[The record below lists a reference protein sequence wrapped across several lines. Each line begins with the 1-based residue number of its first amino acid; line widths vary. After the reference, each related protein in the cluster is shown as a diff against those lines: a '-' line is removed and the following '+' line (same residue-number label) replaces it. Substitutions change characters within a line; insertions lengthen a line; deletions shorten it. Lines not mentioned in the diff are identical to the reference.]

1 MPNRVHVLLYFLQ
14 IPKALNTIIGKGKR
28 FMAYEIIKRLTA
40 ADDKA
45 MLAQL
50 TAAVKEKEWTKG
62 QLHKVFENSFDAK
75 QCVSTDFICQKL
87 DYIHHNPTSG
97 NGCWQ
102 KISCIMNIKVLRFMK
117 KVKVDTVTC

>member
-1 MPNRVHVLLYFLQ
+1 M
-14 IPKALNTIIGKGKR
+14 T
-28 FMAYEIIKRLTA
+28 YEIIKRLTA

-50 TAAVKEKEWTKG
+50 TASVKEKEWTKG

-75 QCVSTDFICQKL
+75 QCVSTDFIYQKL

-102 KISCIMNIKVLRFMK
+102 KISCSMNIQVLRFMK
-117 KVKVDTVTC
+117 MVKVDAVTC